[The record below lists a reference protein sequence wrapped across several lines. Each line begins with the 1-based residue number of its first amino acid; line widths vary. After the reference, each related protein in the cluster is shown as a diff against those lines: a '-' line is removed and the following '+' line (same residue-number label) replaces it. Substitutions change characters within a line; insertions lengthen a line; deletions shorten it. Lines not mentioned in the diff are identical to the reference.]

1 VEMTIEQ
8 KRALAITRAR
18 MRAAAE
24 AEQTQRAVSGMS
36 DQQLAAE
43 AYEQPEPPPGV
54 TINTATGPVYHKGG
68 GNFIATNEAEAF
80 QRAMRERDGRS
91 GDVAGA
97 LLRGVP
103 FAGPFT
109 SRAVAGTKALMGEG
123 EYADNLQNEQARDN
137 TYDADFPV
145 ESGALKVT
153 GAVASSL
160 YPGLLAAK
168 GAGLMA
174 AGGRTLLG
182 TGGTTLP
189 GVMARGGVAGAL
201 QGAAQGAGDTKDLTN
216 VGDTVRNVGQQGV
229 VGALLGSAIP
239 ATISV
244 AGRGIDAVRNRGK
257 DALSSVSNKSRE
269 WLLSQLNPSKVTAM
283 RDEMRRLGPLAVPA
297 DVSAEFAGIAGAA
310 ANRPGTKD
318 AVVRAL
324 VERDAGKNA
333 RINSTL
339 RTELGSAKS
348 PLTVDGEIKQA
359 FDAISPEY
367 EALWPKAKAVDTSA
381 LAQKLEAMAIDK
393 RGAGAAAA
401 EDVRK
406 MLNVR
411 GTDQL
416 DPNPRTLHE
425 VRKAIDGMSK
435 ATQNTAERDVL
446 KEARR
451 AIDEELAAK
460 VPGIKAVDSKWADV
474 ARQEEAFAQGRTIFR
489 GGEEPMWPDELAAIR
504 DRATQPAGTAQGPA
518 TRATLDRL
526 EQGTRAKLEEIV
538 GLNANDVTAL
548 NRLLKGE
555 GDWNRQKLVMQF
567 GKDKAE
573 RMLQVLDAESVF
585 QTTKQGAVDNSK
597 TAGRVAFNKF
607 LDEAET
613 PPPGIMDGVDL
624 MNAPFRIPK
633 NIKERLTKDATKAKA
648 EQAVK
653 ELASLSVAQ
662 GPQADAIVQAL
673 MTRSQRSSALKDL
686 YAASGVGTSVAPYA
700 GNAIVD
706 ALMERRK
713 ANAGRK

>member
-1 VEMTIEQ
+1 MEMTIEQ
-8 KRALAITRAR
+8 NRALALTRAR
-18 MRAAAE
+18 MRAAAQ

-43 AYEQPEPPPGV
+43 AYELPEPPPGV
-54 TINTATGPVYHKGG
+54 TINTEKGPVYHKGG
-68 GNFIATNEAEAF
+68 GNFVATTEAEAF
-80 QRAMRERDGRS
+80 QRAIRERDGRA
-91 GDVAGA
+91 GDQADA
-97 LLRGVP
+97 LSRGMP
-103 FAGPFT
+103 IAGPFLPRM
-109 SRAVAGTKALMGEG
+109 RAGVQSVMGNG
-123 EYADNLQNEQARDN
+123 DYASNLEAEQARAA
-137 TYDADFPV
+137 TYDADFPL

-153 GAVASSL
+153 GAVAGSL
-160 YPGLLAAK
+160 APGMAAAK
-168 GAGLMA
+168 ATGLMG
-174 AGGRTLLG
+174 AGGRVVFG
-182 TGGTTLP
+182 TGGSTLP
-189 GVMARGGVAGAL
+189 GVMARGGVAGAI

-216 VGDTVRNVGQQGV
+216 VSDTVRNVGQQGV

-239 ATISV
+239 AAISV
-244 AGRGIDAVRNRGK
+244 AGRGVDAAMNRGK

-269 WLLSQLNPSKVTAM
+269 WLLSQLNPAKVTAM

-297 DVSAEFAGIAGAA
+297 DVSDEFAGIAGAA

-339 RTELGSAKS
+339 RSELGSAKS

-474 ARQEEAFAQGRTIFR
+474 ARQEEAFGQGRTIFR

-504 DRATQPAGTAQGPA
+504 NRATQPAGTAQGPA

-548 NRLLKGE
+548 NKLLKGE

-597 TAGRVAFNKF
+597 TAGRTAFNKF

-613 PPPGIMDGVDL
+613 PPPGITDGVD
-624 MNAPFRIPK
+624 MTNFMFRLPK
-633 NIKERLTKDATKAKA
+633 NIKERLTKDAAKAKA
-648 EQAVK
+648 EEAVK

-662 GPQADAIVQAL
+662 GPRADAIIQAL
-673 MTRSQRSSALKDL
+673 MTRSQRNSALKDL

-713 ANAGRK
+713 ANAVRK